1 MIHHYLHRGS
11 GTVTLSELLN
21 ADEVTK
27 HFLKV
32 SMVLYY
38 EEESKR
44 GGAN

>member
-11 GTVTLSELLN
+11 GAVSLSDILN

-27 HFLKV
+27 HMLKMC
-32 SMVLYY
+32 MVIYY

-44 GGAN
+44 WGAN

>member
-11 GTVTLSELLN
+11 GAVTLSEILN
-21 ADEVTK
+21 ADDVTK

-32 SMVLYY
+32 SMVVYY

-44 GGAN
+44 WGAN